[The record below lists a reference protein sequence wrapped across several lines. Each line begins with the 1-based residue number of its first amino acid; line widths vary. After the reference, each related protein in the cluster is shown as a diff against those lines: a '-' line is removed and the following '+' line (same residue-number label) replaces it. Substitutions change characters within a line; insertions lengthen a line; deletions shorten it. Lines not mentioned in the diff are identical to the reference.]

1 MRDILI
7 STAGTSL
14 LFNIKNN
21 ILNISNDK
29 HSHIKKYFVSN
40 ESKNM
45 AEGLCQ
51 IADTDRVC
59 GAEINSVEAILSQG
73 LLNER
78 FYHFILVSDTQDG
91 QIVGNTLLNYYSEPF
106 NKKSRFQNVKIHKV
120 DGLNSDNAKRF
131 KNEGLKNL
139 VRLIVSV
146 VRNYGA
152 ERILINATGGYKAQI
167 SFAGMIGQALG
178 IPVCY
183 MFEGFNE
190 VITLP
195 PQPLSFDFEF
205 WLQHYEIFCKLD
217 NQDNQIELD
226 KKWNLPDERFEA
238 LVDFEYIESDGKY
251 LYALTATGL
260 LFHETFRSRFKSQKE
275 LLPADS
281 QISMQERKVV
291 YEDKN
296 ANKHKGL
303 PKYLEK
309 IVKTSFVNSIY
320 IYYYNRDLEK
330 QNIFRRTEDD
340 KISEIDGWYSNDGA
354 ITKFT
359 VRITAETLQ
368 QRNAAIAWLNENFAS

>member
-14 LFNIKNN
+14 LGNIKNS
-21 ILNISNDK
+21 ILNSSNDK
-29 HSHIKKYFVSN
+29 YHHIKKYFVSN
-40 ESKNM
+40 ESKSM
-45 AEGLCQ
+45 AQGLCQ
-51 IADTDRVC
+51 LNDIDRIC
-59 GAEINSVEAILSQG
+59 GAEINSVAFILSQG

-78 FYHFILVSDTQDG
+78 FYHFILVSDTEHG
-91 QIVGNTLLNYYSEPF
+91 EIVGNTLLNYYSEPF

-120 DGLNSDNAKRF
+120 DGLNSDDAKRF
-131 KNEGLKNL
+131 KNDGLKNL

-146 VRNYGA
+146 VRDYGA
-152 ERILINATGGYKAQI
+152 ERVLINATGGYKAQI

-205 WLQHYEIFCKLD
+205 WLQYYEIFCQLD
-217 NQDNQIELD
+217 NIMELD
-226 KKWNLPDERFEA
+226 TKWKMPDERFDA
-238 LVDFEYIESDGKY
+238 LVDYIQSDGKY
-251 LYALTATGL
+251 IYELTPTGL
-260 LFHETFRSRFKSQKE
+260 LFHETFRSRFKSKKE
-275 LLPADS
+275 LLPSQS
-281 QISMQERKVV
+281 QIAVEEKKIV

-296 ANKHKGL
+296 SNKHKGL
-303 PKYLEK
+303 QKYLEK
-309 IVKTSFVNSIY
+309 ILKIPFVNSIY

-330 QNIFRRTEDD
+330 QNIFRRTAQDSV
-340 KISEIDGWYSNDGA
+340 SEIDGWYSNDGA

-359 VRITAETLQ
+359 VKTTAKTIQE
-368 QRNAAIAWLNENFAS
+368 RDAAIVWLCEIG

>member
-21 ILNISNDK
+21 ILNSSNDK
-29 HSHIKKYFVSN
+29 YSNIKKYFVSN

-78 FYHFILVSDTQDG
+78 FYHFILVSDTQEG

-106 NKKSRFQNVKIHKV
+106 NKKNRFQNVKIHKV

-146 VRNYGA
+146 VRNYGS

-167 SFAGMIGQALG
+167 SFAGMIGQALC

-205 WLQHYEIFCKLD
+205 WLQYYEIFSQID
-217 NQDNQIELD
+217 NNPNNMIEFD
-226 KKWNLPDERFEA
+226 KKWELPDDRFDA
-238 LVDFEYIESDGKY
+238 LVDYIQGDGKY
-251 LYALTATGL
+251 IYELTPTGL
-260 LFHETFRSRFKSQKE
+260 LFHETFRSRFKSKKE

-281 QISMQERKVV
+281 QIPIQERKIV

-309 IVKTSFVNSIY
+309 ILKASFVNRIY

-359 VRITAETLQ
+359 VRTTAETLQ
-368 QRNAAIAWLNENFAS
+368 QRNAAIAWLNESFAS